1 MKKYLKGLLKTPM
14 VFVFVM
20 IIACYGLGALG
31 ETAEINRYAVVSAI
45 GIDRSEDDAFEI
57 SLLTFIPIAEQT
69 FTETYKVISSK
80 GQSVS
85 EAMDYAGLYIGRQVG
100 LSHVKLIVL
109 NENLVEENISKF
121 LDYLSRS
128 KHMSSSTK
136 MIVTD
141 SSAKEFLKVAEK
153 LDSGSSIKVSELIAY
168 NSEYIYAIDSSLE
181 LFYKGIFGPT
191 GTSVIPCILLE
202 EGGDV
207 GLSAGSNSSQDAG
220 SQGAAQSKPKIIINN
235 GDTIVCKDG
244 KKVAKITGEDIK
256 KINLFKNDFNS
267 GTIELENFS
276 DEHFNNANLIF
287 EILDKKIKNKVIFEN
302 HIPVFNINM
311 DLYLILSEVENDS
324 QTIEENVE
332 FFDISTK
339 ALNEIEVKVRN
350 SMADGIGIMRE
361 NKTDL
366 VDFYTVMHNANVKEF
381 NKFLNSL
388 QDQEDYLDEII
399 FKVSVNIHLK

>member
-85 EAMDYAGLYIGRQVG
+85 EAMDYAGLYIGRKVG

-168 NSEYIYAIDSSLE
+168 NSEYIYATDSSLE

-191 GTSVIPCILLE
+191 GTSLIPCILLE

-220 SQGAAQSKPKIIINN
+220 SQDTAQSQPKIIINN

-267 GTIELENFS
+267 GVIKLENFS
-276 DEHFNNANLIF
+276 DEHFNNANLTF

-350 SMADGIGIMRE
+350 SMADGIDIMRE

-388 QDQEDYLDEII
+388 QDQDDYLDEII

>member
-276 DEHFNNANLIF
+276 DEHFNNANLTF

-350 SMADGIGIMRE
+350 SMADGIDIMRE